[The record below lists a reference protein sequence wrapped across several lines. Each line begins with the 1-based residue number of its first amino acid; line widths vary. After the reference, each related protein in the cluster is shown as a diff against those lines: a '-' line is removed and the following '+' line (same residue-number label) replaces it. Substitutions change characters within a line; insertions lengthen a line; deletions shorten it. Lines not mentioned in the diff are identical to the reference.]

1 VNAINGGLTINA
13 DRIDFNG
20 KTITLGT
27 DASNVSI
34 NGGNVSVVSGKTLKF
49 SSGSIDFT
57 AGATISMN
65 AGQLNFNG
73 EQLTLGTR
81 DSQLTIQGG
90 DMSVAAN
97 GVLKVRSGVID
108 LRTAQV
114 KMRADDIAFA
124 TSTFSIDA
132 SHITFVAGGSTLTLS
147 TGIVSLLTSNL
158 GTEGAK
164 KELGGAVGM
173 VMRHEGSS
181 GSFTLGSYV
190 YDQTQEDYVFES
202 GLNFEKANGISK
214 LSLTSDN
221 VIINANVFTAN
232 AANMVSAMVGETGV
246 KVYKTNSG
254 SAVRLGV
261 FNNGSET
268 AGISFDY
275 TTSGSGSS
283 ARTKLTLN
291 SDNVAISG
299 DCITFSATSSFT
311 ATVQGMGAIMKG
323 STDGSGSFSVGYY
336 ANGSLVP
343 VINFIRANNQ
353 TKLNLT
359 ANNCSISGDAIDLTG
374 KEISISSLVDGSTA
388 VFEGGKLKLDYID
401 AAKIVA
407 EGLEAGMIEAGTIN
421 AGNVTIQNLHV
432 EGDSTFEGT
441 VNGKIIAQDMYHKV
455 AIVSSGGNNKIY
467 KADIVMIGGNFSGL
481 NEDVV
486 ITLPDPTQCAGKVVT
501 IYGAQKPSQFS
512 SHVIKLSVEGQNQTE
527 IRTAWGTTCIMINN
541 SNNNLVYT
549 NEMVLRSDGSHWLV
563 YKWTCIEVTNTGTYV
578 KDLLSGLA

>member
-1 VNAINGGLTINA
+1 MCNNTKAISFWDFLKENTLEIPIIQRDYAQGRLGKENLRKNFLADLKNALDSGGTMKL
-13 DRIDFNG
+13 DF
-20 KTITLGT
+20 
-27 DASNVSI
+27 VY
-34 NGGNVSVVSGKTLKF
+34 
-49 SSGSIDFT
+49 GSIENDNLNPLDGQQRLTTLWLLHWYIALRAGELSEDNCKIFRKFT
-57 AGATISMN
+57 YETRISSREFCQN
-65 AGQLNFNG
+65 LCNSKHFENFDGNDIIG
-73 EQLTLGTR
+73 FITNQTWFYSAWKL
-81 DSQLTIQGG
+81 DPTIQS
-90 DMSVAAN
+90 M
-97 GVLKVRSGVID
+97 
-108 LRTAQV
+108 LR
-114 KMRADDIAFA
+114 M
-124 TSTFSIDA
+124 
-132 SHITFVAGGSTLTLS
+132 
-147 TGIVSLLTSNL
+147 
-158 GTEGAK
+158 
-164 KELGGAVGM
+164 LGGTKVTNKKNEDIVDGI
-173 VMRHEGSS
+173 EELFKCPSECFIDGK
-181 GSFTLGSYV
+181 V
-190 YDQTQEDYVFES
+190 YCFFKRYW
-202 GLNFEKANGISK
+202 EK
-214 LSLTSDN
+214 LTSDN

-299 DCITFSATSSFT
+299 DCITVAISGDCITFSATSSFT

-336 ANGSLVP
+336 VNGSLVP

-401 AAKIVA
+401 AAQIVTD
-407 EGLEAGMIEAGTIN
+407 GLQAGAIDANDATIENLN
-421 AGNVTIQNLHV
+421 AVNLTVT
-432 EGDSTFEGT
+432 GDSTFEGT

-512 SHVIKLSVEGQNQTE
+512 GHDIKLSVEGQNQTE
-527 IRTAWGTTCIMINN
+527 IRTAWGTTCIIINN
-541 SNNNLVYT
+541 STNNLDYT

-563 YKWTCIEVTNTGTYV
+563 YKWTCVEVTNTGTYV